1 MFIPLKSSM
10 YQSFL
15 LMLFPSPP
23 PQPSPRHFPPFSPPI
38 SPSHTTDMPPKP
50 PYAPRPS
57 LTTGHSLRPAD
68 PHTACIPPFCPL
80 LLRPFSAETPE
91 IHPTCPNPQVHM
103 PRTNTTHK
111 YRTYIPHLIPPL
123 DLFHTWYA
131 LPIQP
136 APDSRPA
143 RPLSRPQMNPS
154 ISCIHTSHRFL
165 TQMAGIHGRYSRTVS
180 PFTPPFYGR

>member
-1 MFIPLKSSM
+1 MFIPLKSST

-15 LMLFPSPP
+15 LMLFPSSPP
-23 PQPSPRHFPPFSPPI
+23 LPHTPLFPPFSPPI
-38 SPSHTTDMPPKP
+38 SSSHTTDMPPKP
-50 PYAPRPS
+50 PYAPRPP
-57 LTTGHSLRPAD
+57 LTTGHSPRPTD
-68 PHTACIPPFCPL
+68 PYTACIPRFVPSSYARFPPKS
-80 LLRPFSAETPE
+80 RKSAQ
-91 IHPTCPNPQVHM
+91 ICPNPQVHM

-111 YRTYIPHLIPPL
+111 YRTYISNLISPM

-136 APDSRPA
+136 TPDNRPA

-165 TQMAGIHGRYSRTVS
+165 THMAGIHGRYSRTVS

>member
-1 MFIPLKSSM
+1 
-10 YQSFL
+10 
-15 LMLFPSPP
+15 MLFPSSPFTTP
-23 PQPSPRHFPPFSPPI
+23 HPVISALSTNHHPSR
-38 SPSHTTDMPPKP
+38 TTKRPLKP

-57 LTTGHSLRPAD
+57 LTTSHSPRPAD
-68 PHTACIPPFCPL
+68 PYTACIPRFL
-80 LLRPFSAETPE
+80 PFSYARSPPKSRKSTQ
-91 IHPTCPNPQVHM
+91 TCPNPQVHM
-103 PRTNTTHK
+103 SRTNTIHK
-111 YRTYIPHLIPPL
+111 YRTYISNLISPM

-143 RPLSRPQMNPS
+143 HPLSRPQMNHS
-154 ISCIHTSHRFL
+154 ISCIHTLHQFL